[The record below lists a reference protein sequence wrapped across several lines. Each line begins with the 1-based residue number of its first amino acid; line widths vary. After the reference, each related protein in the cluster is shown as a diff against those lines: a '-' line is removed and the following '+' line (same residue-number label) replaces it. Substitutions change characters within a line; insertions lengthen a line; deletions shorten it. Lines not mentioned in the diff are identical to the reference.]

1 MTFIEAASKILI
13 DEGNMPMTPKD
24 IWSKICERN
33 LYTSKG
39 KSPAATLTTV
49 ILRSS
54 TNRNVSY
61 HTNNIIFDIID
72 TASPFKVKLVQNTM
86 PVVVPQ
92 DEVIS
97 EKILLYQITCSET
110 EWKTLSIYNN
120 NENIEYDISN
130 CGEYTYIIED
140 KAHATVKIGKTKND
154 PILRLN
160 QLKTANPS
168 ISLLHVFPASQ
179 FSESELHDKFSD
191 FQKDLEWFFFAKSI
205 KSFLST
211 EITKHNSILKA
222 FSKRKILDLIE
233 LEMLSELTNNI

>member
-13 DEGNMPMTPKD
+13 DEGNVPMTPKD

-39 KSPAATLTTV
+39 KSPSATLATV

-54 TNRNVSY
+54 TNRNISY
-61 HTNNIIFDIID
+61 HTNNVIFDIID
-72 TASPFKVKLVQNTM
+72 NTSPFKVKLVQNTM
-86 PVVVPQ
+86 PVVTQ
-92 DEVIS
+92 DEIIS
-97 EKILLYQITCSET
+97 EKILLYQITCAET

-120 NENIEYDISN
+120 NENIEYDISS
-130 CGEYTYIIED
+130 CDEYTYIMED
-140 KAHATVKIGKTKND
+140 KAHATIKIGKTKND

-179 FSESELHDKFSD
+179 FSESELHSKFTD
-191 FQKDLEWFFFAKSI
+191 YQKDLEWFFHAKSI
-205 KSFLST
+205 KSFLLT
-211 EITKHNSILKA
+211 EITKHTSILRA
-222 FSKRKILDLIE
+222 FSKRQQLDLIE
-233 LEMLSELTNNI
+233 AEMLNGLTN